1 MHQNILVPYP
11 IERTKIPTVFPVE
24 KGTIGAAVEHCFDD
38 VCHYDVMFI
47 WGIGVAIAKLDYDTR
62 HWPMVYNDTL
72 VFTLKQ
78 VCYS

>member
-1 MHQNILVPYP
+1 
-11 IERTKIPTVFPVE
+11 
-24 KGTIGAAVEHCFDD
+24 
-38 VCHYDVMFI
+38 MFI

-78 VCYS
+78 VCHR